1 MRIVF
6 FGTGPFAIPAC
17 QWICQSEHVVQAVV
31 TRPILDSG
39 KRRKTSE
46 NPVRDLAE
54 HLGLSVMSPTDVNS
68 PTTVRQLSELEPDL
82 FFVCDYGQILSR
94 ECLAAARLGGI
105 NLHGSLLPKYRGAAP
120 VNWAIY
126 HGETETGV
134 TVIHMSAKLDAGPC
148 LAVDKTT
155 VVADE
160 TAAELE
166 PRLAQLGVRPVA
178 KAIEMLHQWD
188 GQSPLGVPQDA
199 KRASKAPRLKKQS
212 GLIDWRESAEQI
224 FNQIRA
230 FQPWP
235 GSFTQWQGQ
244 NREPVRVILH
254 QVAPV
259 ESTGGPPGIVLAADN
274 DQLTVQTGQGGI
286 QILSLQPA
294 GKRKMDGAAFV
305 RGYQPQVG
313 DLFKNP

>member
-54 HLGLSVMSPTDVNS
+54 SLGLAVMSPTDVNS